1 MLTAAPPPAD
11 ETGSIP
17 VIRLWDFLLVSLQGD
32 LTDAQAESMTAEVL
46 QIIRDE
52 GHRALVVDISGLWL
66 VDSHLCSVIAHL
78 GATANL
84 MGAHTIVAG
93 MRPEVTLTLLAMD
106 VRLEDLHTVLSL
118 EQALEHLGVRP
129 PASANEDKQREESA
143 ALMAAAMGAAGV
155 SAPRPDA
162 SASEAPVASP
172 AASERGPQR

>member
-1 MLTAAPPPAD
+1 MNKPIIEAEEVGA
-11 ETGSIP
+11 IP

-32 LTDAQAESMTAEVL
+32 LTDAQAESMTSSVL
-46 QIIRDE
+46 ETIQDE

-78 GATANL
+78 AGSANL

-106 VRLEDLHTVLSL
+106 VRLENLHTVLSL

-129 PASANEDKQREESA
+129 PPSA
-143 ALMAAAMGAAGV
+143 
-155 SAPRPDA
+155 DA
-162 SASEAPVASP
+162 SRRRQESSALVASILEGLETP
-172 AASERGPQR
+172 EHNTRSEDTSDDTAADRRG